1 MDALGWT
8 QIILLMGLLALTAKP
23 LGIYIARIYDPN
35 GKTFLDPVF
44 RPLEGFIYR
53 FMGVKRDE
61 EQNWKEYAVAIMI
74 FTGFSSLVAYGI
86 FRCQQ
91 LLPLNPQGF
100 GGMSPDLSFNTAVSF
115 ATNTDW
121 QAYSGENTLSNFSQM
136 TGIQLHMFF
145 SAAAGMAVVAALIRG
160 LSRVQGKTLGCFW
173 VDITRIIVYLLL
185 PLSLVLSLF
194 FLQQGMPQSL
204 HPFVQ
209 ASLVE
214 PIPAVTGVTP
224 TAAVVTQTIPMGFI
238 ASQSG
243 IKILGLNGGGFFGAN
258 SAHPFENPTPLTNFV
273 TILMFV
279 LIPSALFY
287 TFGYMMNNRK
297 HGWALWIAAA
307 VMFVPA
313 LLISCHAEI
322 KGSPHLA
329 ELNVA
334 SAPGNMEGKEQRIG
348 VLGSAIFASGATSTG
363 AGANNCMYDSLTPLG
378 GLVNMFNIQLGEVV
392 YGGIGSGLYGL
403 LIFVIITMMIA
414 GLMVG
419 RTPEYLGK
427 KIEAYDVKMVVIAQ
441 IVFIFCI
448 LGFSS
453 WAVVAPWGLAGMGNN
468 GPHGWSE
475 VLYAYTSTAA
485 NNGTAFGGLTVN
497 TWQYNVTLA
506 LSILFGR
513 MWMKIP
519 VLALA
524 GSMVKKKVVAEH
536 AGSFPVHGFTFIFL
550 LVAIVVIVGAL
561 TFFPADALGP
571 IAEHFV
577 MTGSKVL
584 Y

>member
-1 MDALGWT
+1 M
-8 QIILLMGLLALTAKP
+8 
-23 LGIYIARIYDPN
+23 
-35 GKTFLDPVF
+35 
-44 RPLEGFIYR
+44 
-53 FMGVKRDE
+53 
-61 EQNWKEYAVAIMI
+61 
-74 FTGFSSLVAYGI
+74 
-86 FRCQQ
+86 
-91 LLPLNPQGF
+91 
-100 GGMSPDLSFNTAVSF
+100 
-115 ATNTDW
+115 
-121 QAYSGENTLSNFSQM
+121 
-136 TGIQLHMFF
+136 
-145 SAAAGMAVVAALIRG
+145 
-160 LSRVQGKTLGCFW
+160 
-173 VDITRIIVYLLL
+173 
-185 PLSLVLSLF
+185 
-194 FLQQGMPQSL
+194 
-204 HPFVQ
+204 
-209 ASLVE
+209 
-214 PIPAVTGVTP
+214 
-224 TAAVVTQTIPMGFI
+224 
-238 ASQSG
+238 
-243 IKILGLNGGGFFGAN
+243 
-258 SAHPFENPTPLTNFV
+258 
-273 TILMFV
+273 
-279 LIPSALFY
+279 
-287 TFGYMMNNRK
+287 
-297 HGWALWIAAA
+297 
-307 VMFVPA
+307 
-313 LLISCHAEI
+313 
-322 KGSPHLA
+322 A
-329 ELNVA
+329 ELHVA

-453 WAVVAPWGLAGMGNN
+453 WAIVAPWGLAGLGNN

-475 VLYAYTSTAA
+475 ILYAYTSTAA

-536 AGSFPVHGFTFIFL
+536 VGSFPVHGFTFIFL

>member
-1 MDALGWT
+1 MNSLGWI
-8 QIILLMGLLALTAKP
+8 QIILLMGGLALTAKP
-23 LGIYIARIYDPN
+23 LGIFIARVYDPN
-35 GKTFLDPVF
+35 GKTFLDPF
-44 RPLEGFIYR
+44 LRPLENFIYR

-61 EQNWKEYAVAIMI
+61 EQDWKEYAVAIMI

-86 FRCQQ
+86 FRLQQ
-91 LLPLNPQGF
+91 LLPLNPQAF
-100 GGMSPDLSFNTAVSF
+100 GPMTPDLAFNTAVSF
-115 ATNTDW
+115 ASNTDW
-121 QAYSGENTLSNFSQM
+121 QAYSGESTLSYLSQM
-136 TGIQLHMFF
+136 TAIALHMFF

-160 LSRVQGKTLGCFW
+160 FSRAQGKTLGCFW
-173 VDITRIIVYLLL
+173 VDITRIIIYLLL
-185 PLSLVLSLF
+185 PLSFVLSLF
-194 FLQQGMPQSL
+194 FLQQGMPQNFK
-204 HPFVQ
+204 PYAQ
-209 ASLVE
+209 ASLVQA
-214 PIPAVTGVTP
+214 IPATTGVTP
-224 TAAVVTQTIPMGFI
+224 TAAVTTQLIPMGPI

-243 IKILGLNGGGFFGAN
+243 IKIIGLNGGGFTGVN

-273 TILMFV
+273 TIFCYV

-287 TFGYMMNNRK
+287 TFGLMIGNRK

-313 LLISCHAEI
+313 MLISWHAEVA
-322 KGSPHLA
+322 GSPHLA
-329 ELNVA
+329 DLHVA
-334 SAPGNMEGKEQRIG
+334 AAPGNMEGKEQRIG
-348 VLGSAIFASGATSTG
+348 VFGSAIFASSATSTG
-363 AGANNCMYDSLTPLG
+363 AGANNCMYDSLSPLA
-378 GLVNMFNIQLGEVV
+378 GLVNLFNIQLGEVV
-392 YGGIGSGLYGL
+392 YGGIGSGVYGL

-427 KIEAYDVKMVVIAQ
+427 KIDSYDVKMVVIAQ
-441 IVFIFCI
+441 IVFSFCI
-448 LGFSS
+448 LGFSG
-453 WAVVAPWGLAGMGNN
+453 WAAVAPWGLAGLGNN

-475 VLYAYTSTAA
+475 ILYAYTSTAA

-497 TWQYNVTLA
+497 TWQYNVTLG

-536 AGSFPVHGFTFIFL
+536 AGSFPVHGATFIFL
-550 LVAIVVIVGAL
+550 LISVVIVVGAL

-571 IAEHFV
+571 IAEHYV
-577 MTGSKVL
+577 LMGSKIL